1 MTGIEVIFLGFI
13 VAAFVVFI
21 LLLQILETRER
32 RKVGYLSGPI
42 PLNHPSANN
51 EQRRPGA

>member
-42 PLNHPSANN
+42 PLNHPSAK
-51 EQRRPGA
+51 Q